1 MLQLINP
8 NWGWFKFIVG
18 FTTLHHYNIYIQVDR
33 ERGYKSPFVD
43 LQMTSETESHRAQL
57 QAGTVRSA
65 THLYTLGEGERG
77 KEVG

>member
-1 MLQLINP
+1 M
-8 NWGWFKFIVG
+8 
-18 FTTLHHYNIYIQVDR
+18 QVER
-33 ERGYKSPFVD
+33 ERDRVPAYPFVD

-77 KEVG
+77 KEVGWTTSPMLQNIWVTTPVDW